1 MDFNLNQITAAEA
14 YSIASGEH
22 ENQKRIEEN
31 LNIIYSKIHS
41 AIKDGDMDVDVSF
54 YIIQSGYMQI
64 LSSILEEKG
73 FRISF
78 GYNEYDGEDYINI
91 SWKHIGNKQ

>member
-1 MDFNLNQITAAEA
+1 MDFNVNQITAAEA
-14 YSIASGEH
+14 YSIAEY

-31 LNIIYSKIHS
+31 VNIIYSKIHS
-41 AIKDGDMDVDVSF
+41 AIEDGDMDVDVSF

-73 FRISF
+73 FKISF
-78 GYNEYDGEDYINI
+78 DYNEYDGEDYINI